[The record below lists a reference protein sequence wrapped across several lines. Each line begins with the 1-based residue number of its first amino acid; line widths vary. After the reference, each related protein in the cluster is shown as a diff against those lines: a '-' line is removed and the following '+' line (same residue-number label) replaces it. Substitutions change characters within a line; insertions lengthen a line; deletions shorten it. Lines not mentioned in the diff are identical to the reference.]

1 MSKPARGSWRWRE
14 ASKRSLFYHIA
25 RPDSDAAAPP
35 HRHRVYHVARPDS
48 DAAAPP
54 HRHRD
59 AKLQKISILFQKNQP
74 FPLAATPL
82 HCGFHVSGDTGMS
95 KNSDLWARRE
105 AAVPRGVG
113 NAHPV
118 FTAHAENAELWDVEG
133 KRYIDFAGGIAVL
146 NTGHRHPKVMAA
158 VAEQLSHFTHTC
170 FQVSPYESYIAL
182 AERLNAMAPIE
193 GPAKTIFFTTGAEA
207 LENAVK
213 IARAATGRS
222 GIITFAGGYHGR
234 TMMTMSMTGK
244 TLPYKKKFGPMPGE
258 VFHAP
263 FPHAPFGVTVQ
274 DSLRAIDM
282 LFRAD
287 IEPDRVAAI
296 VLEPVQ
302 GEGGFI
308 QAPEELLLALRALCD
323 RHGILLVADEVQTG
337 FARTGK
343 MFGIEHSSIKPDMMT
358 VAKSLAGGFPL
369 SGVIGRAAIMDAAEP
384 GGLGGTYAGSPLAC
398 AAALAVLDVIEEENL
413 IERANA
419 IGAKMKARLEAISL
433 KNNTT
438 PIAAIRGP
446 GAMIAFDVV
455 KTRGTDEPDPDTT
468 KRILTTARNRGLI
481 LLSCGVYGNAIRLLV
496 PLTVSDTILDEGLD
510 ILELALAA

>member
-1 MSKPARGSWRWRE
+1 MS
-14 ASKRSLFYHIA
+14 
-25 RPDSDAAAPP
+25 
-35 HRHRVYHVARPDS
+35 
-48 DAAAPP
+48 
-54 HRHRD
+54 
-59 AKLQKISILFQKNQP
+59 
-74 FPLAATPL
+74 T
-82 HCGFHVSGDTGMS
+82 
-95 KNSDLWARRE
+95 NSEWMVRRE

-113 NAHPV
+113 ITHPI

-133 KRYIDFAGGIAVL
+133 KRYIDFAAGIAVL

-170 FQVSPYESYIAL
+170 FQVSPYENYIAL
-182 AERLNAMAPIE
+182 AERLNALAPIN

-207 LENAVK
+207 LENAIK

-222 GIITFAGGYHGR
+222 GVITFAGGYHGR
-234 TMMTMSMTGK
+234 TMLTMAMTGK
-244 TLPYKKKFGPMPGE
+244 VLPYKKKFAPMPAE
-258 VFHAP
+258 IYHVP

-287 IEPDRVAAI
+287 IEPERTAAI

-308 QAPEELLLALRALCD
+308 PAPAELLEALRKLCD
-323 RHGILLVADEVQTG
+323 QHGILLVVDEVQTG

-343 MFGIEHSSIKPDMMT
+343 MFGIEHSAVKPDIIT

-369 SGVIGRAAIMDAAEP
+369 SGVIGRADIMDAAEP
-384 GGLGGTYAGSPLAC
+384 GGLGGTYAGSPIAC
-398 AAALAVLDVIEEENL
+398 AAALAVLDVIEEEKL
-413 IERANA
+413 IDRANI
-419 IGAKMKARLEAISL
+419 IGSKMKSRLEAIARR
-433 KNNTT
+433 NNTV
-438 PIAAIRGP
+438 PISEIRGP
-446 GAMIAFDVV
+446 GAMVAFDVV

-468 KRILTTARNRGLI
+468 KKVLAKAREQGLI

-496 PLTVSDTILDEGLD
+496 PLTASDEVLDEGLD
-510 ILELALAA
+510 VLEQALTA